1 LPEFDFMGYVF
12 AAPPQAVVPVDGT
25 TDLFPVH
32 RIYCVGR
39 NYLDHAKE
47 MGFSEREAP
56 FFFMKPADAAVPVPF
71 GSTGEFPY
79 PGESSNVHHEIELVV
94 AIGKG
99 GQRIAAA
106 DAVSHIYGYA
116 VGLDMTRRDL
126 QFALRDKGRPW
137 DISKGFDC
145 SAPISPIKQIA
156 LTGEITTAQIW
167 LNVNGAKRQASDVAK
182 LIWSVNETI
191 EHLSRF
197 YELRPG
203 DLVYTGTPEGV
214 GAVKPGDEMEGGIA
228 GIGTLKVRV
237 V

>member
-1 LPEFDFMGYVF
+1 MGYVF
-12 AAPPQAVVPVDGT
+12 AAPPQPVVPVDGT

-71 GSTGEFPY
+71 GSVGEFPY

-99 GQRIAAA
+99 GQRITAA

-137 DISKGFDC
+137 DISKGFDA
-145 SAPISPIKQIA
+145 SAPISPIKTIA
-156 LTGEITTAQIW
+156 TTREITAAQIW

-182 LIWSVNETI
+182 LIWNVNETI
-191 EHLSRF
+191 EHLSKF

-203 DLVYTGTPEGV
+203 DLIYTGTPEGV